1 MEKNELLR
9 ELNELCCPL
18 GIFSKCYMQKIYDP
32 KQDFA
37 MYGLTESTVNSAKA
51 MLKKRGGQ
59 YFRVVKNRGYVAFEV
74 GEVRNAKINLDEVV
88 VPLGLSVGFK
98 CKGIIINRQKFTKT
112 SNICYEFTTNI

>member
-18 GIFSKCYMQKIYDP
+18 GIYSKCRIQKIYDP

-37 MYGLTESTVNSAKA
+37 MYGLTKTTVDSAKR

-59 YFRVVKNRGYVAFEV
+59 YFRVVKNRYGFCILCF
-74 GEVRNAKINLDEVV
+74 KIKNDVLLE
-88 VPLGLSVGFK
+88 K
-98 CKGIIINRQKFTKT
+98 K
-112 SNICYEFTTNI
+112 